1 MKQQVFSL
9 VTFIIILSWPIA
21 GQAQAQ
27 FARNAAKVS
36 KSLKH
41 PAVAGAVCVSLQNQQ
56 RQMDEIRRQTLNSSR
71 ISKLQM
77 TTPQVYTT
85 ITRPS
90 KVMKLDLTKRPVT
103 MPKMP
108 SLKLDTIPDH
118 TPLYSA
124 ETQEKSR
131 VDALAL
137 DHVSNGDADADAY

>member
-1 MKQQVFSL
+1 M
-9 VTFIIILSWPIA
+9 VTFLTILSWPIA
-21 GQAQAQ
+21 GQAQISA
-27 FARNAAKVS
+27 FGKAARYTEKTLRNPVF
-36 KSLKH
+36 
-41 PAVAGAVCVSLQNQQ
+41 AGAVTISILNQQ
-56 RQMDEIRRQTLNSSR
+56 RRMEEKQRRATLNSSR
-71 ISKLQM
+71 ITQFQM
-77 TTPQVYTT
+77 ATPQVYTAVAT
-85 ITRPS
+85 PS
-90 KVMKLDLTKRPVT
+90 KVMETKPTKHHVA